1 VSFRPRHRWGIRAKL
16 LGFYSL
22 AMLALVG
29 LYLAVQVASSRMTRE
44 FEVRLSRYHAIH
56 RLRESFDDFNERLE
70 RRFRE
75 RTPPEREEIG
85 QEVLALWVRFA
96 EAEDAADES
105 LEAYFDVRAAR
116 RGIEA
121 HARLADSAAR
131 RRAEGDAAY
140 YQDIAAAERIAA
152 YVDGYLS
159 RLLSASLEAGE
170 RKYRDVVKRS
180 ADLRVFSLAGMGL
193 FGVVFAVFAVA
204 FSASVAGPITRLAEA
219 SARMAAGDLAV
230 PDVAAPTG
238 DEVEVLAHSFNAM
251 RASLREM
258 VEDLREKAELERK
271 LREEERE
278 LLAAE
283 KALKEAQF
291 MSLQD
296 QIRPHFL
303 FNALNTIARTAM
315 FENAADTEKLTHAL
329 GRLLRYSLGD
339 AESLV
344 PVSEEIAVLREYLAF
359 QALRFGDR
367 LRWDISVDRG
377 VESYLI
383 PRFTLQ
389 PLVENAVR
397 HGIEP
402 MESGG
407 AVAVHVG
414 RREGRLLMRVR
425 DTGIGIDPK
434 IARSLV
440 SGGAGAGIGLS
451 NVARRLALRYGGK
464 EKIAVRS
471 APGGGTVIRLSVP
484 AETAGPAGAA
494 GSGGEG

>member
-1 VSFRPRHRWGIRAKL
+1 MRGRHRWGIRAKL

-22 AMLALVG
+22 AMLALIG
-29 LYLAVQVASSRMTRE
+29 LDLAVQVASSRLTRE

-56 RLRESFDDFNERLE
+56 RLRESFDANYERTE

-75 RTPPEREEIG
+75 NDPPGVDVFG
-85 QEVLALWVRFA
+85 QEMLALWVRFSEMQGA
-96 EAEDAADES
+96 EDES
-105 LEAYFDVRAAR
+105 LEAYFNVRAAR

-121 HARLADSAAR
+121 YAKLGESAVR
-131 RRAEGDAAY
+131 RRSAGDKDY
-140 YQDIAAAERIAA
+140 YQDLAAAARIAG
-152 YVDGYLS
+152 YVDSYLS
-159 RLLSASLEAGE
+159 RLLSASLESGE
-170 RKYRDVVKRS
+170 LKYRDVVRRS
-180 ADLRVFSLAGMGL
+180 AELRVLSFVGIVL
-193 FGVVFAVFAVA
+193 FGVIFAIFAIVF
-204 FSASVAGPITRLAEA
+204 SGSVARPITRLAQA
-219 SARMAAGDLAV
+219 SARMASGDLAV
-230 PDVAAPTG
+230 DEVEAPTG
-238 DEVEVLAHSFNAM
+238 DEVEVLAHSFNLM
-251 RASLREM
+251 SRNLRAM
-258 VEDLREKAELERK
+258 VEDLRGKAELERQ

-303 FNALNTIARTAM
+303 FNALNTIARTAL
-315 FENAADTEKLTHAL
+315 FEEATETERLTHAL

-339 AESLV
+339 AETMV
-344 PVSEEIAVLREYLAF
+344 PVREEVAVLREYLGF

-367 LRWDISVDRG
+367 LRWEIQVDKG
-377 VESYLI
+377 VENFLI

-407 AVAVHVG
+407 SVLVG
-414 RREGRLLMRVR
+414 VRRREGRVLMRVA
-425 DTGIGIDPK
+425 DTGIGMDRK
-434 IARSLV
+434 KARHLISD
-440 SGGAGAGIGLS
+440 GGVGIGLA

-464 EKIAVRS
+464 ERISVQS
-471 APGGGTVIRLSVP
+471 APGRGTIIRLSLP
-484 AETAGPAGAA
+484 AETEA
-494 GSGGEG
+494 SR

>member
-1 VSFRPRHRWGIRAKL
+1 MVLRHRWGIRAKL

-29 LYLAVQVASSRMTRE
+29 LYLAVQVSSSRMTRE

-56 RLRESFDDFNERLE
+56 RLREVFDAFDARIE

-75 RTPPEREEIG
+75 NEPPTPEAVG
-85 QEVLALWVRFA
+85 QEFLAVWVLFA
-96 EAEDAADES
+96 EAEGAGEES
-105 LEAYFDVRAAR
+105 LEAYFNARATR
-116 RGIEA
+116 MGLEA
-121 HARLADSAAR
+121 YGRLADSAAR
-131 RRAEGDAAY
+131 RRAAGDRFYYNDVAAS
-140 YQDIAAAERIAA
+140 ARVAS

-159 RLLSASLEAGE
+159 RLLSASLESGE
-170 RKYRDVVKRS
+170 RKYRDVVARAS
-180 ADLRVFSLAGMGL
+180 TLRVVSFAGLGL
-193 FGVVFAVFAVA
+193 FGLAFAAFAVL
-204 FSASVAGPITRLAEA
+204 FSASVAKPIVRLSEA

-230 PDVAAPTG
+230 EDVGADTG

-251 RASLREM
+251 SRSLRAM
-258 VEDLREKAELERK
+258 VEDLRGKAELERK

-303 FNALNTIARTAM
+303 FNALNTIARTAL
-315 FENAADTEKLTHAL
+315 FEGAADTEKLTHAL

-339 AESLV
+339 AEAMV
-344 PVSEEIAVLREYLAF
+344 PVREEVAVLREYLAF
-359 QALRFGDR
+359 QELRFGAR
-367 LRWDISVDRG
+367 LRWDISVDRSA
-377 VESYLI
+377 EDFLI

-407 AVAVHVG
+407 SVSVRVG
-414 RREGRLLMRVR
+414 RREGRVLMRVS
-425 DTGIGIDPK
+425 DSGIGME
-434 IARSLV
+434 ARRARGLLF
-440 SGGAGAGIGLS
+440 GEGAGIGLS
-451 NVARRLALRYGGK
+451 NVARRLALRYAGA
-464 EKIAVRS
+464 EKLSVRS
-471 APGGGTVIRLSVP
+471 SPGHGTVIRLSVP
-484 AETAGPAGAA
+484 AILEGA
-494 GSGGEG
+494 S